1 MPTREGALITPGNQG
16 GTNWYSPSFSP
27 QTGLFYIPS
36 WVNYTTLYVKQDAE
50 YVEGRTFGGGAPR
63 SPIPPVRAGQLLN
76 YAKEDEGYGAVR
88 AIDPKTGA
96 LKWEFK
102 MTDFT
107 DAGILTT
114 ASNVLFSG
122 GREGYFFALDARTG
136 ALLWKATMGGRVVS
150 GPMTYAVGGRQY
162 VAVAAGNGLFVYA
175 LRQ

>member
-1 MPTREGALITPGNQG
+1 MPNTSKGE
-16 GTNWYSPSFSP
+16 S
-27 QTGLFYIPS
+27 
-36 WVNYTTLYVKQDAE
+36 
-50 YVEGRTFGGGAPR
+50 FGGGAPR
-63 SPIPPVRAGQLLN
+63 TTVPGVRAGQLLN

-88 AIDPKTGA
+88 AIDPKTGD

-107 DAGILTT
+107 DAGVLTT

-136 ALLWKATMGGRVVS
+136 SLLWKAAVGGRVVS
-150 GPMTYAVGGRQY
+150 GPMSYAVGGRQY
-162 VAVAAGNGLFVYA
+162 VAVAAGNALFSFA